1 VKNLTPSLPTIKVFH
16 KIRENMLYEG
26 KNMLLE
32 EMTMRQVEEGLN
44 KTRTVVLPA
53 GSVEEH
59 GPHLPLSTDQL
70 TAYELCREAARSTPL
85 FVAPPLFYGVC
96 RSTSDHPGTV
106 SISTASLKHL
116 VQDIAASLHK
126 HGLRN
131 FILLSG
137 HAGANHM
144 AALTEVGEWIL
155 EHLAETKVAV
165 LSILNL
171 MSREFLEA
179 VETPNDSHAGEVE
192 TSLVMHLKP
201 LWVRGQANKEFP
213 AFPNPILVR
222 NKRNCWPGGVWG
234 DPTKACA
241 EKGGVFFSLLVQEF
255 LLLIRRIEDFR
266 E

>member
-1 VKNLTPSLPTIKVFH
+1 
-16 KIRENMLYEG
+16 
-26 KNMLLE
+26 MLLE
-32 EMTMRQVEEGLN
+32 EMTTLQVEEGLN
-44 KTRTVVLPA
+44 RTRTVVIPV
-53 GSVEEH
+53 GSLEEH

-70 TAYELCREAARSTPL
+70 TAYEICREAARSVPL

-106 SISTASLKHL
+106 SITTTSLKHL
-116 VQDIAASLHK
+116 VQDIAASLYK
-126 HGLRN
+126 HGFRN
-131 FILLSG
+131 FVLFSG
-137 HAGANHM
+137 HAGATHM

-155 EHLAETKVAV
+155 EHLMDTRVAV

-171 MSREFLEA
+171 LSRELLDA

-201 LWVRGQANKEFP
+201 FWVRGQADKEFP

-222 NKRNCWPGGVWG
+222 NKRKFWPGGVWG
-234 DPTKACA
+234 DPSKASE
-241 EKGGVFFSLLVQEF
+241 EKGKLFFSLLVQQL
-255 LLLIRRIEDFR
+255 LLLIQRIENFK